1 MAKNAATE
9 QELAALHG
17 VLARHMA
24 DLFKSKDPIPPA
36 TLNIVRQFLKDNGID
51 CQGAVNPDI
60 EGIVKALPDFEDE
73 NEEERI
79 VN

>member
-17 VLARHMA
+17 ALARHMA
-24 DLFKSKDPIPPA
+24 DMLISGEPVPPA
-36 TLNIVRQFLKDNGID
+36 TLSAIRQFLKDNGID

-73 NEEERI
+73 NGEERI